1 MMSVGRF
8 IKRLISPEIDQ
19 TEDQAVARG
28 NATGDG
34 LRTARENYDD
44 RDRRIQAIE
53 EELRKAEIDA
63 VELTCPHNL
72 YHSLC

>member
-19 TEDQAVARG
+19 TEDQAVAQG

-53 EELRKAEIDA
+53 EELRKAEIDV

-72 YHSLC
+72 YHPLC